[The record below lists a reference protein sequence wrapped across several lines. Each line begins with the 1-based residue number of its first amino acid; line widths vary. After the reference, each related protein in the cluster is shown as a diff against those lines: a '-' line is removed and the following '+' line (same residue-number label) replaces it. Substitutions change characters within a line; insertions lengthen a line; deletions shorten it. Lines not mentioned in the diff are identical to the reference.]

1 MNRIRSLLS
10 VAAACTALAYLPSAG
25 AVEPPACAQL
35 TPAAFSSLITTLT
48 ASLAQA
54 TADCNAYCVTG
65 AYAAAAQYNQI
76 YLAQVLANVEQ
87 TKTWLET
94 NNLALPYVTNA
105 SAAYSVHGL
114 ARDNIA
120 TLHHARHWATISAIY
135 HKSNKARLSFDY
147 TSAAITQLET
157 LGENGGKCYVDQ
169 YAPFPN

>member
-1 MNRIRSLLS
+1 MKRITSLLS
-10 VAAACTALAYLPSAG
+10 IATACASLAYLPSAQ
-25 AVEPPACAQL
+25 AVEPPACIQL
-35 TPAAFSSLITTLT
+35 TPAAFSSLITTLN

-54 TADCNAYCVTG
+54 TADCNAFCASG
-65 AYAAAAQYNQI
+65 AYAVAAKYNRD
-76 YLAQVLANVEQ
+76 YLVQVLANVNE

-105 SAAYSVHGL
+105 SAAYNIHGL

-135 HKSNKARLSFDY
+135 HKSSKARLSFDY
-147 TSAAITQLET
+147 TSAAITQLEA
-157 LGENGGKCYVDQ
+157 LGENGGRCYVDQ